1 MRQRKAGKATARSV
15 PNEEKGNTPLSRKAS
30 HQVGEPSKNLLV
42 PRMRE
47 SAKVGE
53 PTNTARAT
61 KYARPLGAIARK
73 RWVIDGQSGRGG
85 GDSSTDPTERT
96 NGTITAVRARGR
108 NGYGVSTTR
117 QTGKRRKKRS
127 GIRKKSRPIRLWMVG
142 ALCDE
147 CKAQPK
153 MLGDY
158 RCEDCWASDQARWH
172 GNNQAALIL

>member
-30 HQVGEPSKNLLV
+30 HQVGESSDSMLVSLL
-42 PRMRE
+42 RE

-53 PTNTARAT
+53 PANKAGAT
-61 KYARPLGAIARK
+61 EYARPLGAIARK
-73 RWVIDGQSGRGG
+73 RWDTVEQSGSEAGG
-85 GDSSTDPTERT
+85 CSMVLTERT
-96 NGTITAVRARGR
+96 NGTITAGRRPGR

-127 GIRKKSRPIRLWMVG
+127 GIRKKSRPIRLWMAG
-142 ALCDE
+142 KSCDE